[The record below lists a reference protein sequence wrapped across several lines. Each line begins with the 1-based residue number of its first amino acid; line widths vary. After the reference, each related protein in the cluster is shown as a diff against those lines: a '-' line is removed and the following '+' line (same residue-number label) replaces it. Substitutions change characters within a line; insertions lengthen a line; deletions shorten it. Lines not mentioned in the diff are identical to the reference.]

1 MFSRQFW
8 LRGGARE
15 KLCANTGTDR
25 RPTDRLATRQRR
37 SKRHSVQSMLITASC
52 RQPSSKCTAS
62 SFQIAKGWSFERFT
76 NR

>member
-25 RPTDRLATRQRR
+25 RPTDKLATRQRR
-37 SKRHSVQSMLITASC
+37 SKRHSVQSMLITAT
-52 RQPSSKCTAS
+52 RWHPSSSRAVSALHTAS
-62 SFQIAKGWSFERFT
+62 GSSFDRFT
-76 NR
+76 KR